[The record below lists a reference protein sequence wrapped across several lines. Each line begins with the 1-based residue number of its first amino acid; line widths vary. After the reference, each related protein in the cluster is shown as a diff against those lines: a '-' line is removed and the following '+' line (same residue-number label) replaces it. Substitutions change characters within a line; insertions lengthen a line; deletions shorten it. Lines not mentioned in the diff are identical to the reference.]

1 MGERAR
7 LVATGN
13 TFAIGSSDDSYAIWN
28 MTQQGR
34 PVVTKWPLN
43 EAGWQAAAARFL
55 QLEGIDVSKH
65 EPATEISS
73 VRPITNPR
81 DIPVA
86 SQATVNSNSMATLGG
101 ALGII
106 GALVSLTPVIGIGFG
121 LLLGVLAIVFSGIGL
136 NRTDH
141 TGAGKGLAI
150 LGLVLGILTVFF
162 KLIPGLNL
170 L

>member
-1 MGERAR
+1 
-7 LVATGN
+7 
-13 TFAIGSSDDSYAIWN
+13 
-28 MTQQGR
+28 
-34 PVVTKWPLN
+34 
-43 EAGWQAAAARFL
+43 
-55 QLEGIDVSKH
+55 
-65 EPATEISS
+65 
-73 VRPITNPR
+73 
-81 DIPVA
+81 
-86 SQATVNSNSMATLGG
+86 MATLGG

-136 NRTDH
+136 NRADH